1 MLPKK
6 GFALPIKKVVGVAI
20 GLAGAGMVL
29 NLDYINLMNKTIL
42 GILLLCASYFLVISG
57 RRL

>member
-20 GLAGAGMVL
+20 GLAGAGM